1 LSNLI
6 LDDTIKPMRYSQLF
20 GKSLRKIPKGAEA
33 TSHKLLAKA
42 GFIDQLAAGIYSFLP
57 LGWRV
62 HQKIE
67 AIIREEMDA
76 IGGQEVFLPTLQP
89 KELWERTDRWDHM
102 EPPLWRTEDRHQKE
116 YALGPTH
123 EEVMTDLA
131 VRFIN
136 SYKDLPLYLYQIQN
150 KFRNEMR
157 STGGLLRTREFVM
170 KDLYSFHETEKDLD
184 DYYQKVYQA
193 YLKIFKR
200 CGFKTVAVEAE
211 SGAIGGDVCHE
222 FMMECV
228 TGEDKILVCE
238 KCGWAGNVD
247 AVGKKKNC
255 PKCKGKLKEVRGIE
269 NGHIFK
275 LGTLYSD
282 KMGAFYTN
290 RKGRKKP
297 IWMGCYGIGLGRL
310 MATIVEASH
319 DKKGIIWP
327 KSVAPFQVHL
337 ASVDPSS
344 NKLADRVYGELQKAG
359 IEVLYDD
366 RENISAGVK
375 FADADLVGIPVR
387 LVVSEKTGK
396 KIEWKGRK
404 EKKTELLTL
413 EQIIKK
419 LR

>member
-1 LSNLI
+1 
-6 LDDTIKPMRYSQLF
+6 MRYSQLF
-20 GKSLRKIPKGAEA
+20 GKSLRKIPKGTEA
-33 TSHKLLAKA
+33 VSHKLLVKG
-42 GFIDQLAAGIYSFLP
+42 GFIDQLGAGIYSFLP

-62 HQKIE
+62 HSKIE
-67 AIIREEMDA
+67 EIIREEMNA

-89 KELWERTDRWDHM
+89 KEIWEKTDRWDKM
-102 EPPLWRTEDRHQKE
+102 EPPLFRSEDRHGKE

-123 EEVMTDLA
+123 EEVMTGLA
-131 VRFIN
+131 VLFIK

-184 DYYQKVYQA
+184 DYYEKVFQA

-200 CGFKTVAVEAE
+200 CGFKIVPVEAE
-211 SGAIGGDVCHE
+211 SGSMGGDYCHE
-222 FMMECV
+222 FMMECP

-247 AVGKKKNC
+247 AVGKKKAC
-255 PKCKGKLKEVRGIE
+255 PKCKGKLREVRGIE

-275 LGTLYSD
+275 LGTLYSE
-282 KMGAFYTN
+282 KMGAFFTDK
-290 RKGRKKP
+290 KGKKKP

-327 KSVAPFQVHL
+327 EGVAPFQTHL
-337 ASVDPSS
+337 VSIDPGSQKYAEEVYK
-344 NKLADRVYGELQKAG
+344 KLLEAG
-359 IEVLYDD
+359 VEVLYDD
-366 RENISAGVK
+366 REDISAGVK
-375 FADADLVGIPVR
+375 FADADLIGIPMR
-387 LVVSEKTGK
+387 LVVSEKTGE
-396 KIEWKGRK
+396 KIELKGRK
-404 EKKTELLTL
+404 EKKTELLGL
-413 EQIIKK
+413 KEIISRFKSS
-419 LR
+419 